1 MHEERTAPLITFVF
15 LTVTALKTSTSVER
29 KFLIGLFVRLAE
41 TRYNYSSFR
50 YLEQEPAIQRL

>member
-1 MHEERTAPLITFVF
+1 MHEERTAPLITFV